1 MIERNLKEIRI
12 ATPSVLNPIYK
23 TLVVLLVL
31 MNNKSDKGVKIGRI
45 QISLW
50 GMSSNRNKQILLDY
64 KKHGTIS
71 SIPITPDNQLRIILA
86 NAEQRGWIEQVADG
100 VSYSRYIITLQ
111 GLSLLRSLRK
121 FDLYKEI
128 EEGLSEIAKIPDN
141 KIDNINYIWTDDLF

>member
-1 MIERNLKEIRI
+1 
-12 ATPSVLNPIYK
+12 
-23 TLVVLLVL
+23 
-31 MNNKSDKGVKIGRI
+31 
-45 QISLW
+45 
-50 GMSSNRNKQILLDY
+50 MSSNRNKQILLDY